1 MLRWRLTLGTL
12 LIAALIALCWLDH
25 RAATPGVWLMPLALV
40 LSVLGSHELLSLLA
54 ARGLRPLPW
63 LIQGGSLLIVG
74 SNLATIGW
82 PENRLGALGWPFA
95 AFALGVVAAF
105 AGEMRRYERP
115 GEVMER
121 LALAVFGMAYVG
133 VLLSFVVQLWL
144 LDLLPGIRPGGPWGV
159 PALVSLVIVVKMCDT
174 GAYTAGRLFGR
185 HKMAPVLSPGKTIEG
200 AIGGLAFAV
209 MGAWLAFGWL
219 IPSMASPIGG
229 SYLWVRWTL
238 FGLLVGAT
246 GMLGD
251 LAESLIKRDVG
262 RKDSGAWV
270 PGFGGVLDILD
281 SILIGAPVAY
291 LCWVLGLVG
300 P

>member
-1 MLRWRLTLGTL
+1 MLRWRLTLGVL
-12 LIAALIALCWLDH
+12 LIAVLVALCWLDH
-25 RAATPGVWLMPLALV
+25 QAATPGIWLLPLALV
-40 LSVLGSHELLSLLA
+40 LSVLASHEVIALLA

-63 LIQGGSLLIVG
+63 LIYGGNLLIVA
-74 SNLATIGW
+74 SNAAVLVW
-82 PENRLGALGWPFA
+82 PQHRLGALGWPLST
-95 AFALGVVAAF
+95 FALAMIAAF

-115 GEVMER
+115 GEVSER
-121 LALAVFGMAYVG
+121 LALGVFGLAYVG
-133 VLLSFVVQLWL
+133 VLLSFVVQLRL
-144 LDLLPGIRPGGPWGV
+144 LDLALGGGRWGV
-159 PALVSLVIVVKMCDT
+159 SALISLIIVVKMCDT

-200 AIGGLAFAV
+200 AIGGLIFSVA
-209 MGAWLAFGWL
+209 GAWIAFGWL
-219 IPSMASPIGG
+219 VPAMSSSIYGPRS
-229 SYLWVRWTL
+229 WWTWTL
-238 FGLLVGAT
+238 FGLLVGAV

-251 LAESLIKRDVG
+251 LAESLLKRDLG

-291 LCWVLGLVG
+291 LCWIFGLVG